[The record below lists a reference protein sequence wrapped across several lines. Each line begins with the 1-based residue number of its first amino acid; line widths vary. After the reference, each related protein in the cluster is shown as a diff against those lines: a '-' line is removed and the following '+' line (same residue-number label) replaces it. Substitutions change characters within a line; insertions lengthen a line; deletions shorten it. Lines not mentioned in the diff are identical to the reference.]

1 MSDGIFVTGA
11 TGFVGAHLV
20 RALRAQGRRVV
31 THSSADGDIAR
42 CPLRFDGIERVVHLA
57 GRSFV
62 PDSWQQPRDFYDVN
76 VLGTI
81 NVLDACRRSNVPVVF
96 VSSYVYGNPR
106 SLPIAEDHPLQPLNP
121 YSHSKI
127 LAENAVAYYQ
137 SQFGLRATV
146 VRPFNIYGPGQDE
159 RFLVP
164 TIIRQSV
171 DPRIEN
177 ITVRDLRPRR
187 DFIHVRDLVA
197 LLIATLS
204 RVDDGVFNAG
214 SGTSFAVAEVVEAV
228 NAALER
234 PKPVESTGD
243 QRREEVLDV
252 VADVSRAG
260 RVLGWKPSVSFRDG
274 VRETVEWARSRAA
287 AVR

>member
-1 MSDGIFVTGA
+1 MTDGVFVTGA

-20 RALRAQGRRVV
+20 QALRAQGRHVV
-31 THSSADGDIAR
+31 THSRADGDIAR
-42 CPLRFDGIERVVHLA
+42 CPLRFDGVERVVHLA

-76 VLGTI
+76 LLGTA
-81 NVLDACRRSNVPVVF
+81 NVLDACRRSNLPVVF

-127 LAENAVAYYQ
+127 LAEDAVRYYR
-137 SQFGLRATV
+137 SQFGVRATI

-159 RFLVP
+159 RFLLP
-164 TIIRQSV
+164 TIIRQGV
-171 DPRIEN
+171 DPAIDR

-197 LLIATLS
+197 LLIATLA

-214 SGTSFAVAEVVEAV
+214 SGASFAVGEVVAEV
-228 NAALER
+228 NAALDR
-234 PKPVESTGD
+234 PKPVECTGD
-243 QRREEVLDV
+243 ERREEVLDV
-252 VADVSRAG
+252 VADISRAG
-260 RVLGWKPSVSFRDG
+260 RELGWTPRVAFRDG
-274 VRETVEWARSRAA
+274 VRETVEWARTRAA
-287 AVR
+287 ALR

>member
-1 MSDGIFVTGA
+1 MTDGVFVTGA

-20 RALRAQGRRVV
+20 QALRAQGRHVV
-31 THSSADGDIAR
+31 THSRADGDIAR
-42 CPLRFDGIERVVHLA
+42 CPLRFDAVESVVHLA

-62 PDSWQQPRDFYDVN
+62 PESWQQPRDFYDVN
-76 VLGTI
+76 LLGTA

-127 LAENAVAYYQ
+127 LAEDAVRYYR
-137 SQFGLRATV
+137 SQFGVRATI

-159 RFLVP
+159 RFLLP
-164 TIIRQSV
+164 TIIRQGV
-171 DPRIEN
+171 DPAIDR
-177 ITVRDLRPRR
+177 ITVKDLRPRR

-197 LLIATLS
+197 LLIATIA

-214 SGTSFAVAEVVEAV
+214 SGVSFAVGEVVAEV

-234 PKPVESTGD
+234 PKPVECTGD
-243 QRREEVLDV
+243 ERREEVLDV
-252 VADVSRAG
+252 VADISRAG
-260 RVLGWKPSVSFRDG
+260 RELGWTPRVAFRDG
-274 VRETVEWARSRAA
+274 VRETVEWARTRATA
-287 AVR
+287 LR

>member
-1 MSDGIFVTGA
+1 MTDGVFVTGA

-20 RALRAQGRRVV
+20 QALRAQGRHVV
-31 THSSADGDIAR
+31 THSRADGDIAR
-42 CPLRFDGIERVVHLA
+42 CPLQFDGVERVVHLA

-76 VLGTI
+76 VLGTV

-106 SLPIAEDHPLQPLNP
+106 SLPIAEDHPQQPLNP
-121 YSHSKI
+121 YGHTKI
-127 LAENAVAYYQ
+127 LAEDVVRYYQ
-137 SQFGLRATV
+137 SQFGVRATV

-159 RFLVP
+159 RFLLP
-164 TIIRQSV
+164 TIIRQGV
-171 DPRIEN
+171 DPAIDR

-197 LLIATLS
+197 LLIATIA

-214 SGTSFAVAEVVEAV
+214 SGVSFAVGEVVAEV
-228 NAALER
+228 NAALDR
-234 PKPVESTGD
+234 PKPVECTGD
-243 QRREEVLDV
+243 ERREEVLDV
-252 VADVSRAG
+252 VADISRAG
-260 RVLGWKPSVSFRDG
+260 RELGWKPRVAFSDG
-274 VRETVEWARSRAA
+274 VRETVEWAQAKAA
-287 AVR
+287 TVR

>member
-1 MSDGIFVTGA
+1 MTDGVFVTGA
-11 TGFVGAHLV
+11 TGFVGTHLV
-20 RALRAQGRRVV
+20 QALRAQGRHVV
-31 THSSADGDIAR
+31 THSRADGDIAR
-42 CPLRFDGIERVVHLA
+42 CPLRFDGVERVVHLA

-76 VLGTI
+76 LLGTA
-81 NVLDACRRSNVPVVF
+81 NVLDACRRSNLKVVF

-127 LAENAVAYYQ
+127 LAEDAVRYYR
-137 SQFGLRATV
+137 SQFGVRATI

-159 RFLVP
+159 RFLLP
-164 TIIRQSV
+164 TIIRQGV
-171 DPRIEN
+171 DPAIDR

-197 LLIATLS
+197 LLIATLA

-214 SGTSFAVAEVVEAV
+214 SGASFAVGEVVAEV
-228 NAALER
+228 NAALDR
-234 PKPVESTGD
+234 PKPVECTGD
-243 QRREEVLDV
+243 ERREEVLDV
-252 VADVSRAG
+252 VADISRAG
-260 RVLGWKPSVSFRDG
+260 RELGWTPRVAFRDG
-274 VRETVEWARSRAA
+274 VRETVEWARTRAA
-287 AVR
+287 ALR

>member
-1 MSDGIFVTGA
+1 MTDGVFVTGA

-20 RALRAQGRRVV
+20 QALRAQGRRVV
-31 THSSADGDIAR
+31 THSRADGDIAR
-42 CPLRFDGIERVVHLA
+42 CPLRFDGLESVVHLA

-76 VLGTI
+76 LLGTV
-81 NVLDACRRSNVPVVF
+81 NVLDACRRSNLPVVF

-106 SLPIAEDHPLQPLNP
+106 RLPIAEDHPLQPLNP

-127 LAENAVAYYQ
+127 LAEDAVRYYR
-137 SQFGLRATV
+137 SQFGVRATI

-159 RFLVP
+159 RFLLP
-164 TIIRQSV
+164 TIIRQGV
-171 DPRIEN
+171 DPAIDR

-197 LLIATLS
+197 LLIAAIA

-214 SGTSFAVAEVVEAV
+214 SGVSFAVEEVVAEV

-234 PKPVESTGD
+234 PKPVECTGD
-243 QRREEVLDV
+243 ERREEVLDV
-252 VADVSRAG
+252 VADISRAG
-260 RVLGWKPSVSFRDG
+260 RQLGWKPRVEFRDG
-274 VRETVEWARSRAA
+274 VRETVEWARTRSAA
-287 AVR
+287 LR